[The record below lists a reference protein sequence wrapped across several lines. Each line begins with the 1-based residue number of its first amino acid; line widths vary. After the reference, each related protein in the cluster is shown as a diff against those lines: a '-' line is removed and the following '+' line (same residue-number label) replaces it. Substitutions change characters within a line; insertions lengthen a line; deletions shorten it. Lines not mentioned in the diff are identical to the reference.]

1 MKHMIISLF
10 SLLTIGCQTTKVQ
23 KSLLDSY
30 IQEPIREI
38 QINPVPYPF
47 HLTMPYVIWVNG
59 ERLDIPK
66 KEIILIAKEFNLSLD
81 PPKNTALLHNGAGW
95 QDKLANRIR

>member
-1 MKHMIISLF
+1 
-10 SLLTIGCQTTKVQ
+10 VQ